1 MIMKAAMAAFFL
13 SKLYIGWNK
22 QHEVRLNMTATPI
35 LLIVTLMLLGSFLM
49 LGLSSVTDIDS
60 NYDLFFETNTLI
72 IVIYV
77 YAVARKAILPHK
89 ILHYGALLLIFNLC
103 YDVATELEKL
113 DQWADRSELID
124 TFLEDGLLQIAF
136 LLIAIGI
143 TQLTSSIKA
152 QAYIDE
158 LTGLFNRKKFDTVT
172 LEQFDL
178 IYLDLDGLKRVN
190 DLKGHNVGDLMI
202 VRFSQV
208 LRQAAVQE
216 ELLFRIG
223 GDEFV
228 VIALKGR
235 SADFIEQVVNLLHG
249 ENIDFSYGVTSGTR
263 ETLQQAL
270 VDSDKAMYGM
280 KKSKQPESDS

>member
-1 MIMKAAMAAFFL
+1 MILKAALAAFFL

-22 QHEVRLNMTATPI
+22 QHKVRLNMKANPI
-35 LLIVTLMLLGSFLM
+35 LVIVTLMLLGSFIM

-77 YAVARKAILPHK
+77 YAVARKAIGPHK
-89 ILHYGALLLIFNLC
+89 ILHFGALLLIFNLF
-103 YDVATELEKL
+103 YDVTTELERL
-113 DQWADRSELID
+113 DEWADRHELLD
-124 TFLEDGLLQIAF
+124 TILEDGLLQIAF

-152 QAYIDE
+152 QGDIDE
-158 LTGLFNRKKFDTVT
+158 LTGLFNRKKLDTVT
-172 LEQFDL
+172 LEEFDV

-228 VIALKGR
+228 VVTLKGR
-235 SADFIEQVVNLLHG
+235 GGEFIEQVANLLHG
-249 ENIDFSYGVTSGTR
+249 ENIHFSYGVTPATR
-263 ETLQQAL
+263 ETFQQAL
-270 VDSDKAMYGM
+270 VVSDKAMYTM
-280 KKSKQPESDS
+280 KKAKHSH

>member
-1 MIMKAAMAAFFL
+1 MKA
-13 SKLYIGWNK
+13 N
-22 QHEVRLNMTATPI
+22 PI
-35 LLIVTLMLLGSFLM
+35 LLIVTLMLLGSFVM

-89 ILHYGALLLIFNLC
+89 ILHFGALLLIFNLC
-103 YDVATELEKL
+103 YDVATELERL
-113 DQWADRSELID
+113 DEWADRHELID

-152 QAYIDE
+152 QSHIDE
-158 LTGLFNRKKFDTVT
+158 LTGLFNRKKFDTIT
-172 LEQFDL
+172 LAEFDV

-208 LRQAAVQE
+208 LRQAAVQD

-228 VIALKGR
+228 VVALKGR
-235 SADFIEQVVNLLHG
+235 SAEFIDQVVNLLHG
-249 ENIDFSYGVTSGTR
+249 ENIDFSYGVAPATQDTF
-263 ETLQQAL
+263 QQAL
-270 VDSDKAMYGM
+270 VASDKAMYTM
-280 KKSKQPESDS
+280 KKAKHSLKCV

>member
-1 MIMKAAMAAFFL
+1 MK
-13 SKLYIGWNK
+13 
-22 QHEVRLNMTATPI
+22 ATPI
-35 LLIVTLMLLGSFLM
+35 LLIVTLMLLGSFVM

-60 NYDLFFETNTLI
+60 NYDLFFETNTLV

-89 ILHYGALLLIFNLC
+89 ILHFGALLLIFNLC
-103 YDVATELEKL
+103 YDVATELERL
-113 DQWADRSELID
+113 DEWADRHELID

-152 QAYIDE
+152 QSHIDE
-158 LTGLFNRKKFDTVT
+158 LTGLFNRKKFDTIT
-172 LEQFDL
+172 LAEFDV

-208 LRQAAVQE
+208 LRQAAVQD

-228 VIALKGR
+228 VVALKGR
-235 SADFIEQVVNLLHG
+235 SAEFIDQVVNLLHG
-249 ENIDFSYGVTSGTR
+249 ENIDFSYGVAPATQDTF
-263 ETLQQAL
+263 QQAL
-270 VDSDKAMYGM
+270 VASDKAMYTM
-280 KKSKQPESDS
+280 KKAKHSLKSV